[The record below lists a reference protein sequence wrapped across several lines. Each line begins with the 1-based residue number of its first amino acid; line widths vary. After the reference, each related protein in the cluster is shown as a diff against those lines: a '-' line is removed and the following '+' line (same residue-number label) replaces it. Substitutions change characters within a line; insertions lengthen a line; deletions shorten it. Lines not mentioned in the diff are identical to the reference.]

1 MNDNIKS
8 LLNLLTEEVD
18 KLPNVEAKVTALNVI
33 RKSLHEISPM
43 KHNPIDYVEWVKGG
57 NVKANDYNPNSVAPP
72 EMELLYTSIKED
84 GYTQPIVSSKANEL
98 SREVVDGFHRN
109 RIGKERQDIKDALHG
124 YLPLVSIRQ
133 SKKGVSSR
141 MASTIRHNRAR
152 GTHSIKGMSNIV
164 LELTTK
170 GWDNNKICEH
180 LGMELDEVI
189 RLKQATG
196 LKQAFANHTFS
207 KTWTEFVTNNET
219 E

>member
-1 MNDNIKS
+1 MKDNIKS
-8 LLNLLTEEVD
+8 LLISLTEEVENLASVD
-18 KLPNVEAKVTALNVI
+18 EKVNALNMI
-33 RKSLHEISPM
+33 RKALHDVSPM
-43 KHNPIDYVEWVKGG
+43 KHNPIDFVEWVKNE

-72 EMELLYTSIKED
+72 EMELLHISIKED
-84 GYTQPIVSSKANEL
+84 GYTQPIVSKKATEL
-98 SREVVDGFHRN
+98 SREVVDGFHRS
-109 RIGKERQDIKDALHG
+109 RIGKERKDIETSLCG
-124 YLPLVSIRQ
+124 YLPLVSIRE
-133 SKKGVSSR
+133 SKTGVSSR

-164 LELTTK
+164 LELTMK
-170 GWDNNKICEH
+170 GWDNNKICQH

-189 RLKQATG
+189 RLKQSTG